1 MPAVLQKHILSD
13 RFVVPAKR
21 RWPQNIS
28 CPAVLCFPLHS
39 QRHKDITVKIY
50 WTLKSIPELKNLSP
64 GDRGR
69 RWQSAYK
76 SAFRHWQTWGGLV
89 ICGILTGA
97 GAYFAGMAG
106 TVIFAGLGGFIY
118 GQIMT
123 HVVLKHYR
131 YRLQGEAG

>member
-1 MPAVLQKHILSD
+1 M
-13 RFVVPAKR
+13 
-21 RWPQNIS
+21 
-28 CPAVLCFPLHS
+28 
-39 QRHKDITVKIY
+39 KIY